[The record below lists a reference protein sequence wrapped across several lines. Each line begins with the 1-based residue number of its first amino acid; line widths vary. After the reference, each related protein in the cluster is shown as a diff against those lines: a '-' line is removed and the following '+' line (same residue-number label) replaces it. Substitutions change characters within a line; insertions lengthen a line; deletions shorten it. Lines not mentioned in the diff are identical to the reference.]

1 MTDSTR
7 EARTVSV
14 TIDRPPK
21 TVYDYLADPANIPE
35 WSYFE
40 SIEPAGDGQWT
51 TTGPQGETA
60 TITFAPANGFGVAD
74 QNVEVAPGQ
83 WVHVPLRVVPNG
95 DGSEV
100 LFTSFR
106 RPQYSDDDYDADVAL
121 VRTDLTRLKEILE
134 KS

>member
-1 MTDSTR
+1 MTDCTR

-21 TVYDYLADPANIPE
+21 TVYDYLADPAQIPR

-40 SIEPAGDGQWT
+40 SIEPSADGQWT
-51 TTGPQGETA
+51 VTGPEGETA
-60 TITFAPANGFGVAD
+60 TMTFAPPNGFGVVD
-74 QNVEVAPGQ
+74 QNVEVAPGE

-100 LFTSFR
+100 LFTAFR
-106 RPQYSDDDYDADVAL
+106 QPRYTDADFDADVVL
-121 VRTDLTRLKEILE
+121 VRTDLDRLKRILE
-134 KS
+134 AG